1 MKKPHIGQS
10 EAGGSAGNAEAS
22 IANAVHLADR
32 INALHHEVEQYKT
45 QMLLEARAA
54 GKLLLEAK
62 DTVKHGEWLDWLEAN
77 FEGSGRTARAYMR
90 IAAHWEKIG
99 FKMAEGSANISIAE
113 ALKLLRYGYS
123 RTTYR
128 DEGRV

>member
-1 MKKPHIGQS
+1 M
-10 EAGGSAGNAEAS
+10 NA
-22 IANAVHLADR
+22 LAER
-32 INALHHEVEQYKT
+32 INSLHREVEQHKT

-54 GKLLLEAK
+54 GELLLEAK

-99 FKMAEGSANISIAE
+99 FKMAEPSANISIAE
-113 ALKLLRYGYS
+113 ALKLARFGYS
-123 RTTYR
+123 RKSYR
-128 DEGRV
+128 NEGRV

>member
-1 MKKPHIGQS
+1 MKKLQAGNS
-10 EAGGSAGNAEAS
+10 EQGGSTGCTDAS
-22 IANAVHLADR
+22 IPLADR
-32 INALHHEVEQYKT
+32 INTLHREVEQHKT

-54 GKLLLEAK
+54 GELLLEAK

-99 FKMAEGSANISIAE
+99 LKMAEGSANLSIAE
-113 ALKLLRYGYS
+113 ALKLVRYGYS
-123 RTTYR
+123 RTSYR
-128 DEGRV
+128 NEGRV

>member
-1 MKKPHIGQS
+1 MPAS
-10 EAGGSAGNAEAS
+10 LPNAGARGSAEAS
-22 IANAVHLADR
+22 IPLVDR
-32 INALHHEVEQYKT
+32 INTLHYEVEQHKT

-54 GKLLLEAK
+54 GELLLEAK

-99 FKMAEGSANISIAE
+99 FKMAEGSANISISE
-113 ALKLLRYGYS
+113 ALKLVRYGYS
-123 RTTYR
+123 RTSYR
-128 DEGRV
+128 NEGRV